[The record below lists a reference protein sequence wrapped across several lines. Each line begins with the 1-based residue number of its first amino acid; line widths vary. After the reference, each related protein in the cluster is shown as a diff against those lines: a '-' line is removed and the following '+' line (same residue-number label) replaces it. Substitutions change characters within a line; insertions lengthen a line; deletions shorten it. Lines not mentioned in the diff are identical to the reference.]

1 MSIYFLGERMLSP
14 GAAVLSDKGILC
26 IDEFEK
32 LREVDRVCLH
42 DVMESGIVHISKA
55 NIQTTF
61 SASASILAAANP
73 MGGFWNKNKTPLEN
87 ISLPASL
94 LSRFDLVFV
103 MRDIKNKAQVKFNI
117 FIYDFIC
124 NF

>member
-1 MSIYFLGERMLSP
+1 MLSP

-55 NIQTTF
+55 LGKSSLGFTF
-61 SASASILAAANP
+61 YTLPVLCWCFKDPFTLQRSDLF
-73 MGGFWNKNKTPLEN
+73 MKYPL
-87 ISLPASL
+87 
-94 LSRFDLVFV
+94 
-103 MRDIKNKAQVKFNI
+103 
-117 FIYDFIC
+117 
-124 NF
+124 